1 MSSTSMAKWWMQGP
15 SPAAFDSADC
25 VPASYFITVKSMLPS
40 LMWRETWSRVFLVS
54 ASRKPNTR
62 L

>member
-1 MSSTSMAKWWMQGP
+1 MSSTSIAKWWMHGP
-15 SPAAFDSADC
+15 SPEAFDSALC

-40 LMWRETWSRVFLVS
+40 VMWRDTWSRVFFVS
-54 ASRKPNTR
+54 ESRKPNTF